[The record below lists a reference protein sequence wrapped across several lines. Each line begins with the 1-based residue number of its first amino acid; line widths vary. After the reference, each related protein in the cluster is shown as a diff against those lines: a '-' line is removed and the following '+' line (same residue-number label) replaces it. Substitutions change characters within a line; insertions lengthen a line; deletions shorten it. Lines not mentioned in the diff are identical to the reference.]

1 MKKKKKQKQ
10 KQKKLTPTKKEQIN
24 IALDKFKKIINKNN
38 NVLPK
43 TFDTITN
50 INTNSWFNITNTNSI
65 TEHIN
70 VQFKKNDTE
79 KEIIK
84 CIKYDMILTTE
95 HKKIINKWLEAYT
108 KMYNETLKFIK
119 KNYNFTKNDVTKSTI
134 KVQDK
139 KNIYELDELE
149 HFYGNNNIFSKK
161 YNDFVL
167 KKIERISNKI
177 NDNRSL
183 EELSELYK
191 TNNTDYCNDIYLKKQ
206 MKNIKEKII
215 EESEINSDKNTR
227 IYSHIL
233 DESIS
238 QLTSN
243 IKSARTNLYR
253 ENIKRFRIK
262 YWSLNR
268 PSQSIEIE
276 KLLIKNNEICPS
288 RLNVNEKIKYFYNG
302 KECIPNITTGV
313 KINYNSILNK
323 YTLLVPVK
331 EKPIIDKNKNGNLIS
346 LDPGLRTF
354 MTGISENSNIKI
366 GSNVNKI
373 IEKDIKRLQ
382 KIKDNKDIPKK
393 IKNKNE
399 KRINRKIKCKVD
411 DLHWK
416 TTNYLV
422 KNYNYILL
430 GNMSAKSIVKNNSS
444 VLSNT
449 QKVACLRTSYYEFAQ
464 RLAFKCK
471 QHDVSFKLINERYTS
486 KMCSCCG
493 NLNNNLGKS
502 EIYNCQECRMTIDR
516 DINGARNIYVKSLL
530 SKTYVV

>member
-10 KQKKLTPTKKEQIN
+10 KQNKLTPTRKEQIN
-24 IALDKFKKIINKNN
+24 IALDKFKKTINKNN
-38 NVLPK
+38 NLLPK
-43 TFDTITN
+43 TFETTTN
-50 INTNSWFNITNTNSI
+50 INTHSWFNITNTNSI
-65 TEHIN
+65 TEHVNI
-70 VQFKKNDTE
+70 QFKKNETE

-84 CIKYDMILTTE
+84 CIKYDMILTAE
-95 HKKIINKWLEAYT
+95 HKQIINKWLEAYT

-119 KNYNFTKNDVTKSTI
+119 NNYNFIKNNVTKSTI

-149 HFYGNNNIFSKK
+149 NFYGSNDIFNKN
-161 YNDFVL
+161 YNGYVL
-167 KKIERISNKI
+167 KKINKMSDKI

-183 EELSELYK
+183 EELSELHQ
-191 TNNTDYCNDIYLKKQ
+191 TNYINYCNDIYLKKQ
-206 MKNIKEKII
+206 MKEIKKKII
-215 EESEINSDKNTR
+215 KESEINGDKNTS

-233 DESIS
+233 DESVS
-238 QLTSN
+238 QLAAN

-253 ENIKRFRIK
+253 GNIKRFRIK
-262 YWSLNR
+262 YWNLNR

-276 KLLIKNNEICPS
+276 KLLIKNNEVCPS
-288 RLNVNEKIKYFYNG
+288 RLNVNEKIKYTYNG

-331 EKPIIDKNKNGNLIS
+331 EKPITNENKNKNGNLIS

-373 IEKDIKRLQ
+373 IEQDIKRLQ
-382 KIKDNKDIPKK
+382 KIKDNKDISKK
-393 IKNKNE
+393 IKNKND

-416 TTNYLV
+416 TANYLV

-430 GNMSAKSIVKNNSS
+430 GNMSAP
-444 VLSNT
+444 
-449 QKVACLRTSYYEFAQ
+449 
-464 RLAFKCK
+464 
-471 QHDVSFKLINERYTS
+471 
-486 KMCSCCG
+486 
-493 NLNNNLGKS
+493 LGV
-502 EIYNCQECRMTIDR
+502 N
-516 DINGARNIYVKSLL
+516 
-530 SKTYVV
+530 